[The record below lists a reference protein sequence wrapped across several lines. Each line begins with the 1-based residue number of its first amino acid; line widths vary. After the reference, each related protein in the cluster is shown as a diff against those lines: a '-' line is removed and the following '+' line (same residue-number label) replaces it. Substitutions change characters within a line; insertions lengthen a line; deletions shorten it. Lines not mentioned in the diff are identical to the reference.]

1 MIIIKV
7 FKKIFNY
14 IEDAGKAINKAEE
27 RLFSKDKNER
37 K

>member
-1 MIIIKV
+1 MIIIKIL
-7 FKKIFNY
+7 KKIFNY
-14 IEDAGKAINKAEE
+14 IENAGKAMNQAEE

>member
-1 MIIIKV
+1 MIIIKI

-14 IEDAGKAINKAEE
+14 IENAGKAMNKAEE